1 MYNFFNPKVKEILDE
16 NPDTSIIG
24 LFWAGY
30 WRFIVM
36 VWGVVFLLICFSA
49 LLSAFI

>member
-30 WRFIVM
+30 WRFMLV
-36 VWGVVFLLICFSA
+36 VWVSVFLL
-49 LLSAFI
+49 AFFLAILGAI